1 MIISLGEGMSLG
13 TLLTTESD
21 IIKRAVPK
29 DTIEIQSRRGHL
41 QKN

>member
-21 IIKRAVPK
+21 ILKRAVPE
-29 DTIEIQSRRGHL
+29 DTIEVQARRGHL